1 MGNIRVRGCVVG
13 VGYRWWVG
21 GRVGNMRVRV
31 GVVGRM
37 CGGSWVQRVG
47 WRMHVRGWAGG

>member
-1 MGNIRVRGCVVG
+1 MVG
-13 VGYRWWVG
+13 GKVGWVG

-37 CGGSWVQRVG
+37 CGRSWRTGGGWEVG
-47 WRMHVRGWAGG
+47 WGIYG